1 MFTWIITGYPRADT
15 APVDHPV
22 MPGQPEDTA
31 MWSRT
36 NTPASGKAHAAHSLM
51 KLGRTLVAGVALAAA
66 VTAEAANRE
75 PPKPDWSTN
84 DMPSQQGR
92 IVLVTGGTSGM
103 GYEDA
108 LALSRAGA
116 EVIIAARN
124 AERGRETIERI
135 REQVPEARVQF
146 EPVDLANLASVR
158 DLAERLE
165 GRLSRLDVLINNAAI
180 MAPPQRR
187 VSADG
192 FELQMATNYF
202 GHFALTGLLMP
213 LLRESE
219 DGRVVSVSSIA
230 AARGALDFA
239 DLQSEQDYDPYGA
252 YAQSKLAVLNWAFE
266 LQRRSDDAGWGVR
279 SIAAHPGVA
288 VTELIER
295 GPGLDSAFGEQWAQN
310 RDDYHS
316 AAQGAISTLYAA
328 TAPEAVGGAYYGP
341 TGEDEKRG
349 PLGFA
354 RTPEA
359 ASQRTD
365 AEQLWQLSER
375 LTGVTY
381 P

>member
-1 MFTWIITGYPRADT
+1 
-15 APVDHPV
+15 
-22 MPGQPEDTA
+22 

-36 NTPASGKAHAAHSLM
+36 NTPALGNPAPAQRLM
-51 KLGRTLVAGVALAAA
+51 KLAKALFASVVLAVAM
-66 VTAEAANRE
+66 TAEADNRE
-75 PPKPDWSTN
+75 APKPDWSVSDT
-84 DMPSQQGR
+84 PSQEGR

-108 LALSRAGA
+108 LALARTGA

-124 AERGRETIERI
+124 VERGREAIERI
-135 REQVPEARVQF
+135 RQQVPDARVQF
-146 EPVDLANLASVR
+146 ESVDLANLASVR
-158 DLAERLE
+158 ELAERLN

-187 VSADG
+187 TSSDG

-219 DGRVVSVSSIA
+219 DGRVVSLSSIA
-230 AARGALDFA
+230 AARGALDFD
-239 DLQSEQDYDPYGA
+239 DLQSELDYDPYGA

-266 LQRRSDDAGWGVR
+266 LQRRSDDAGWGIR

-295 GPGLDSAFGEQWAQN
+295 GPGLDSPFGEQWAQN
-310 RDDYHS
+310 LDDYHS

-328 TAPEAVGGAYYGP
+328 TASEAVGGAYYGP

-359 ASQRTD
+359 ACQRTD

>member
-1 MFTWIITGYPRADT
+1 
-15 APVDHPV
+15 
-22 MPGQPEDTA
+22 

-36 NTPASGKAHAAHSLM
+36 NTPALGNPAPAQRLM
-51 KLGRTLVAGVALAAA
+51 KLAKALFASVVLAVAM
-66 VTAEAANRE
+66 TAEADNRE
-75 PPKPDWSTN
+75 APKPDWSVS
-84 DMPSQQGR
+84 DMPSQEGR
-92 IVLVTGGTSGM
+92 IVLVTGGPSGM
-103 GYEDA
+103 GYEAA
-108 LALSRAGA
+108 LALARAGA

-124 AERGRETIERI
+124 VERGREAIERI
-135 REQVPEARVQF
+135 RQQVPDARVQF
-146 EPVDLANLASVR
+146 ESVDLANLASVR
-158 DLAERLE
+158 ELAERLN

-187 VSADG
+187 TSSDG

-219 DGRVVSVSSIA
+219 DGRVVSLSSIA
-230 AARGALDFA
+230 AARGALDFD
-239 DLQSEQDYDPYGA
+239 DLQSELDYDPYGA

-266 LQRRSDDAGWGVR
+266 LQRRSDDAGWGIR

-295 GPGLDSAFGEQWAQN
+295 GPGLDSPFGEQWAQN
-310 RDDYHS
+310 LDDYHS

-328 TAPEAVGGAYYGP
+328 TASEAVGGAYYGP
-341 TGEDEKRG
+341 TGEEERRG

-359 ASQRTD
+359 ACQRTD